1 LKSQGART
9 RSSRADIAPSRR
21 CAKTPNKTIA
31 LFWNQPACGLRRRWA
46 CATFAVDKLPENFS
60 FPSMKSLA
68 GLVVAVFLLTGV
80 SRAEERFSQTL
91 SPADFTAAG
100 LDQLKP
106 DQLARLDEFARAFQ
120 ARAQQKTPTAAA
132 PQPAGQL
139 QPAPG
144 NATPAKS
151 AGSGVRYGIKSPKPA
166 ASAPEISRIVGTIT
180 GWKADT
186 VFRLEN
192 GEVWTVA
199 NADRYSAPPMTNPA
213 VQIRPATV
221 FGGYWMQI
229 ESLPEVRVRLVAG
242 ADAPPEK

>member
-1 LKSQGART
+1 
-9 RSSRADIAPSRR
+9 
-21 CAKTPNKTIA
+21 
-31 LFWNQPACGLRRRWA
+31 
-46 CATFAVDKLPENFS
+46 
-60 FPSMKSLA
+60 MKRLT
-68 GLVVAVFLLTGV
+68 GLVVAVFFLTSV

-106 DQLARLDEFARAFQ
+106 EQLARLDEFARAFQ
-120 ARAQQKTPTAAA
+120 ARALQKTPTVAVQQKVA
-132 PQPAGQL
+132 PMPAG
-139 QPAPG
+139 PS
-144 NATPAKS
+144 NATPTKS
-151 AGSGVRYGIKSPKPA
+151 AGSGVRYGIKPAKPA
-166 ASAPEISRIVGTIT
+166 PTEPEISRIVGTIT

-213 VQIRPATV
+213 VQIRPASV
-221 FGGYWMQI
+221 FGGFWMRI